1 MRKSEPPLPEHTA
14 DDDAEPIPRQLID
27 AWQRGESR
35 LFQSVLWDPE
45 SYRRSVE
52 LVGIVLEHLR
62 GAGPGSGPLIAAA
75 ALGPSLVEQALGASA
90 AGQVAAAASGT
101 AGLDRAGIAE
111 TALGMRQRE
120 VADEQA
126 RSRALRQIAEARGR
140 GAAWAVLDES
150 GDPSGNPLLPYRR
163 LEVEVAT
170 GRALLVS
177 ATADDTFSGCIHRV
191 DRLHLDLEDG
201 RLDEPTDGSDADA
214 TYPTAEAREEA
225 ARRLRDTAPPL

>member
-75 ALGPSLVEQALGASA
+75 APPPGRWPRPPPARPVSIGPG
-90 AGQVAAAASGT
+90 
-101 AGLDRAGIAE
+101 
-111 TALGMRQRE
+111 
-120 VADEQA
+120 
-126 RSRALRQIAEARGR
+126 SRKPR
-140 GAAWAVLDES
+140 WACDSEK
-150 GDPSGNPLLPYRR
+150 
-163 LEVEVAT
+163 
-170 GRALLVS
+170 
-177 ATADDTFSGCIHRV
+177 
-191 DRLHLDLEDG
+191 
-201 RLDEPTDGSDADA
+201 
-214 TYPTAEAREEA
+214 
-225 ARRLRDTAPPL
+225 